1 MPAAR
6 ANANAGWP
14 ERPRVWADGERDFD
28 TSQYYRSLA
37 LVITRPTMPY
47 AIASSVLIQ

>member
-1 MPAAR
+1 MLR
-6 ANANAGWP
+6 LGRSDEY
-14 ERPRVWADGERDFD
+14 ERWKFEQLKVVRGFD
-28 TSQYYRSLA
+28 TSRYYRSLA